1 MQTLRAE
8 LPTPSDA
15 LDWGPVAARGQVPL
29 MLVRHGQTR
38 ANVERR
44 FVGRTDVPLDDEGHR
59 QAARLA
65 ARLQAVPRA
74 ALYASP
80 LARARQTAEALGEPP
95 TLDEALMEL
104 HQGELEGLDGPTAFA
119 RFPEVFAAW
128 MSDPASA
135 VIPGGEALTA
145 CQSRGVAA
153 LTRIAQAHRPGPP
166 VIVVSHQLLIV
177 TTLLAALGQP
187 LNGLR
192 KLSQSNTAVNL
203 LGWSEAEG
211 LRVWVQND
219 RAHLEDPPPV
229 AAAR

>member
-1 MQTLRAE
+1 MQTLRAA
-8 LPTPSDA
+8 PVAPRDA
-15 LDWGPVAARGQVPL
+15 LDWEPVAAQGQVPL
-29 MLVRHGQTR
+29 LLVRHGQTR

-65 ARLQAVPRA
+65 ARLKSTPWT

-80 LARARQTAEALGEPP
+80 LARARQTAEALGDAP
-95 TLDEALMEL
+95 TLDDQLMEL

-119 RFPEVFAAW
+119 RFPEVFSAW

-135 VIPGGEALTA
+135 VIPGGEALPS
-145 CQSRGVAA
+145 CQARGVAA
-153 LTRIAQAHRPGPP
+153 LTRIARAHKPGPP

-177 TTLLAALGQP
+177 TTLLAALQEP
-187 LNGLR
+187 LTGLR
-192 KLSQSNTAVNL
+192 RLTQSNTALNL

-219 RAHLEDPPPV
+219 RAHLDDPPE
-229 AAAR
+229 ATKLG

>member
-1 MQTLRAE
+1 MQTLRAD
-8 LPTPSDA
+8 LSTPKDA
-15 LDWGPVAARGQVPL
+15 LDWGPVAASGQVPL
-29 MLVRHGQTR
+29 LLVRHGQTR

-44 FVGRTDVPLDDEGHR
+44 FVGRTDVPLDEEGHQ

-65 ARLQAVPRA
+65 ARLQGVPLA

-80 LARARQTAEALGEPP
+80 LSRARQTAEAIKHPI
-95 TLDEALMEL
+95 TLDDQLMEL
-104 HQGELEGLDGPTAFA
+104 HQGALEGLDGPTAFA
-119 RFPEVFAAW
+119 RFPEVFSAW

-135 VIPGGEALTA
+135 VIPGGEALLA

-187 LNGLR
+187 LVGLR
-192 KLSQSNTAVNL
+192 KLTQSNTAVNL

-219 RAHLEDPPPV
+219 RAHLDDPS
-229 AAAR
+229 ATGAAR

>member
-1 MQTLRAE
+1 MQTLRAD
-8 LPTPSDA
+8 LPTPLNA
-15 LDWGPVAARGQVPL
+15 LDWGPVAALGQVPL
-29 MLVRHGQTR
+29 LLVRHGQTL

-44 FVGRTDVPLDDEGHR
+44 FVGRTDVPLDEEGRR

-65 ARLQAVPRA
+65 ARLQGVPRA

-80 LARARQTAEALGEPP
+80 LARARQTAEALGDPL
-95 TLDEALMEL
+95 TLDDQLMEL

-135 VIPGGEALTA
+135 VIPGGEALSA

-153 LTRIAQAHRPGPP
+153 LTRIAQAHPPGPP

-177 TTLLAALGQP
+177 TTLLAALRQP
-187 LNGLR
+187 LTGLR
-192 KLSQSNTAVNL
+192 KLTQSNTAVNL
-203 LGWSEAEG
+203 LGWSETEG

-219 RAHLEDPPPV
+219 RAHLEDPPAPD
-229 AAAR
+229 AAR

>member
-29 MLVRHGQTR
+29 LLVRHGQTR

-80 LARARQTAEALGEPP
+80 LAAEN
-95 TLDEALMEL
+95 DEALMEL

-187 LNGLR
+187 LTGLR
-192 KLSQSNTAVNL
+192 KLTQSNTAVNL

-219 RAHLEDPPPV
+219 RAHLEDPPAPD
-229 AAAR
+229 AAR